1 MLAFELRCEPAGGIE
16 SLASEVLEGSLE
28 AWFQAFMLAFEL
40 CCEPAGC
47 IESPA
52 SESLEGSLEAWFQA
66 FMLVGQG
73 RSG

>member
-1 MLAFELRCEPAGGIE
+1 MKE
-16 SLASEVLEGSLE
+16 SLE

-40 CCEPAGC
+40 CCEPASC

-52 SESLEGSLEAWFQA
+52 SEVLEESLEAWFQA
-66 FMLVGQG
+66 FKLVGQG